1 MNDQEQQLQQVEL
14 TIEQAKQYI
23 SNADALNRL
32 HENPDFQQ
40 IVLYEYFEAE
50 SKRAVLLKSD
60 PEMQGDDGQKQ
71 VDNVILGIGGL
82 YAFFNKIYQ
91 YGNQAHRSLPADQ
104 QTQEEILQEQLDEET
119 LQ

>member
-14 TIEQAKQYI
+14 TIQQAKEYI
-23 SNADALNRL
+23 SDADALHRL
-32 HENPDFQQ
+32 HENEDFKQV
-40 IVLYEYFEAE
+40 ILHEYFEAE

-60 PEMQGDDGQKQ
+60 PQMQSDDGQKQ

-82 YAFFNKIYQ
+82 YAFFNKIFQ
-91 YGNQAHRSLPADQ
+91 YGNQAHRTLTADQ